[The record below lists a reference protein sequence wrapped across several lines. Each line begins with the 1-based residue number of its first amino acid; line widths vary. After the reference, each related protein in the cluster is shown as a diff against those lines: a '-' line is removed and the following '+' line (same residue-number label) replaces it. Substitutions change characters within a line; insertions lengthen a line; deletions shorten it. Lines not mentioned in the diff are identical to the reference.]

1 MILYTVG
8 EDFVA
13 VPHVQVEHAVS
24 GVGPDDGDISAFDNV
39 FEADGVVGGREGE
52 DYLYVFVEAR

>member
-1 MILYTVG
+1 MHVAG

-13 VPHVQVEHAVS
+13 VSHVQVEHAVS

-39 FEADGVVGGREGE
+39 FEADGVVGWREGE
-52 DYLYVFVEAR
+52 ENLYVFVEAR